1 MGATHRRAGASH
13 VAHAERRQDNGH
25 VGGDPGE
32 QAAAKY
38 SSVNEP
44 RSSNGS
50 LRHQHR
56 EATDRRTRFTLGDNL
71 AMTQALETLVFFD
84 GMRRNRARTWGA
96 HVAPSLKECVGSS
109 Q

>member
-1 MGATHRRAGASH
+1 MGTLRQEIGNARAAVNRAAGL
-13 VAHAERRQDNGH
+13 
-25 VGGDPGE
+25 PGE

-56 EATDRRTRFTLGDNL
+56 EVTDRRTRFTLGDNL
-71 AMTQALETLVFFD
+71 AMTQALETLVFS
-84 GMRRNRARTWGA
+84 MVCAEI
-96 HVAPSLKECVGSS
+96 APAPGVLT
-109 Q
+109 